1 MKTVFPNHMVAHVWA
16 QQNQATGRSHT
27 GNFWFEGGT
36 LYSYRTPI
44 ANIVQN
50 HRGESIALLT
60 TRSYSITTSGKH
72 MRPAYRAVS
81 HLTNYHVPF
90 IREYGGR
97 GPSAESL
104 GHADYHQGNLDA
116 WSQDYINARAKMLSA
131 RSRYYGDTPSH
142 LLNLLNDARSY
153 CQSFGLAEPDWISK
167 VDPTADWRDA
177 VARWDRLEAANK
189 DPATIAKREKA
200 RAQREA
206 LKERKAAEKRA
217 AKIERQRENIE
228 AWRRGEYHFPLYGV
242 PVMLRVDG
250 DEIVTSHGARFPVEH
265 GKRAFK
271 AIAAIKASGQGWETN
286 GKTIPLGHFKVDRV
300 SPDGEVR
307 AGCHVVAWPEI
318 EHCAASLGLVE

>member
-1 MKTVFPNHMVAHVWA
+1 MKTVFSNHMVAHVWA
-16 QQNQATGRSHT
+16 QQNQATGRSAN
-27 GNFWFEGGT
+27 GNFRFEGGT

-44 ANIVQN
+44 ANIVKN

-60 TRSYSITTSGKH
+60 TRSYSVTTSGKH
-72 MRPAYRAVS
+72 MRPAHRAVS
-81 HLTNYHVPF
+81 HLTNYAVPF
-90 IREYGGR
+90 IGEYGGR

-104 GHADYHQGNLDA
+104 GHANYHQGNLNA
-116 WSQDYINARAKMLSA
+116 WSQDYIDARAKMMGA
-131 RSRYYGDTPSH
+131 RGRYYGDTPSH
-142 LLNLLNDARSY
+142 LLSILNDARSY
-153 CQSFGLAEPDWISK
+153 CQSFGLVEPDWISK
-167 VDPTADWRDA
+167 VDPVADWRDA
-177 VARWDRLEAANK
+177 VARWDRLEAADK
-189 DPATIAKREKA
+189 DPATLAKREKERQRREA
-200 RAQREA
+200 RKAEKQREA
-206 LKERKAAEKRA
+206 EAEAREAFRA
-217 AKIERQRENIE
+217 GNWHSALRS
-228 AWRRGEYHFPLYGV
+228 L

-271 AIAAIKASGQGWETN
+271 AIVAIKASGQGWETN

>member
-16 QQNQATGRSHT
+16 QQNQATGRSAN

-50 HRGESIALLT
+50 HRGEAIALLT
-60 TRSYSITTSGKH
+60 TKSYSVTTSCKH
-72 MRPAYRAVS
+72 MDPTRRAVS

-90 IREYGGR
+90 IGICGGR
-97 GPSAESL
+97 NRIDS
-104 GHADYHQGNLDA
+104 DDQTRMHQGNLDA
-116 WSQDYINARAKMLSA
+116 WSQDYINARAKMMGA
-131 RSRYYGDTPSH
+131 RSRYYGEAPAH
-142 LLNLLNDARSY
+142 LLNILNDARSY
-153 CQSFGLAEPDWISK
+153 CQSFGLAEPEWVSK
-167 VDPTADWRDA
+167 VDPSTDWRDA
-177 VARWDRLEAANK
+177 IARWDRLEAAES
-189 DPATIAKREKA
+189 DPARAAKREKERQRREA
-200 RAQREA
+200 RKAEKQREA
-206 LKERKAAEKRA
+206 EAEAREAFRA
-217 AKIERQRENIE
+217 GNWHSALRS
-228 AWRRGEYHFPLYGV
+228 L

-250 DEIVTSHGARFPVEH
+250 NEIVTSHGARFPVEH

-271 AIAAIKASGQGWETN
+271 AIVAIKASGQGWETN
-286 GKTIPLGHFKVDRV
+286 GKAIPLGHFKVDRV